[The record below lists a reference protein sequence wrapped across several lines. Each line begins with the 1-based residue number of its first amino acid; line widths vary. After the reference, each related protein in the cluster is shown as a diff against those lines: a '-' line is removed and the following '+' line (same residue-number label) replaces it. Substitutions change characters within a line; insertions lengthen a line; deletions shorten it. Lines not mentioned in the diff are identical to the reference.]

1 MRRSVTLWSLLA
13 VLLGGLSASAQVA
26 PPPVEDQAAS
36 TARAAEP
43 MVTNLPENLP
53 GLLGF
58 TVRSKSTYIKRRH
71 QVVRY
76 TTSDP
81 FEASAQRLYKLKLD
95 GTTAR
100 EVAMHVAAMNP
111 QYVRREEVPQE
122 IVAKEKEIMLAQM
135 GDMKKPPEVMEKI
148 VTGKIGKF
156 FTEVCLEDQLYVRD
170 PDGKSTVGA
179 WLKKIDGSIRIDSFV
194 RMQVGEG
201 IEKRKD

>member
-1 MRRSVTLWSLLA
+1 MRRSVFLWSLLA

-36 TARAAEP
+36 TARAAES

-95 GTTAR
+95 GTTFGGGYYFIGWAHQIQGNKWWFTLYSPR
-100 EVAMHVAAMNP
+100 MET
-111 QYVRREEVPQE
+111 YVLWLEE
-122 IVAKEKEIMLAQM
+122 
-135 GDMKKPPEVMEKI
+135 
-148 VTGKIGKF
+148 
-156 FTEVCLEDQLYVRD
+156 
-170 PDGKSTVGA
+170 
-179 WLKKIDGSIRIDSFV
+179 
-194 RMQVGEG
+194 GEG
-201 IEKRKD
+201 GTAVLHFDTHIDYGPEYRARRGYDTADELGPQP